1 MNKFVIAATVAT
13 FSMSMATGAA
23 LAAEKW
29 DMPMAY
35 SDSNFHTQNGKL
47 FAAAV
52 TKASGGKLTIVVHG
66 GGSLFKGGEI
76 KRAVQTGQAPIGERL
91 MSALANENPMFGI
104 DAVPFLAT
112 DFGAAKKLY
121 KASKGSIEKILDG
134 QGLKLLYAVPWP
146 PQGLYANK
154 ALNSVADMKGLKF
167 RAYNPATSRLAE
179 LTGAVPTQI
188 EAAELS
194 QALATG
200 VANSF
205 ISSGATG
212 VDKKVWE
219 QLGYFYDVQAWLPKN
234 MVIVNKKAWNKL
246 DGATRKVV
254 LTAAAN
260 AEAAG
265 WAKSEELAGGYL
277 KTLAAHGMKVQP
289 ANPAFKAELQKIGA
303 TMTAE
308 WQQQA
313 GAEGA
318 AVIAAFKGM

>member
-1 MNKFVIAATVAT
+1 
-13 FSMSMATGAA
+13 
-23 LAAEKW
+23 
-29 DMPMAY
+29 MPMAY

-47 FAAAV
+47 FADAV
-52 TKASGGKLTIVVHG
+52 TKATGGELTIVVHG

-112 DFGAAKKLY
+112 DFAAAKKLY
-121 KASKGSIEKILDG
+121 TASRPTIEGILDK

-154 ALNSVADMKGLKF
+154 ELNSVADMKGLKF
-167 RAYNPATSRLAE
+167 RAYNPATARLAE

-212 VDKKVWE
+212 VDRKVWE
-219 QLGYFYDVQAWLPKN
+219 HLSHFYNVQAWLPKN
-234 MVIVNKKAWNKL
+234 MVIVNKKAWGSISHKSQ
-246 DGATRKVV
+246 DAV
-254 LTAAAN
+254 LKAAAD

-265 WAKSEELAGGYL
+265 WAMSAKLAGGYL
-277 KTLAAHGMKVQP
+277 KTLAKNGMKVQP
-289 ANPAFKAELQKIGA
+289 ANASFKAELEKIGA
-303 TMTAE
+303 TMTSE
-308 WQQQA
+308 WQAKA

-318 AVIAAFKGM
+318 SVVNAFQGM

>member
-1 MNKFVIAATVAT
+1 MRSILLPLAAGIVAV
-13 FSMSMATGAA
+13 SASGA
-23 LAAEKW
+23 LAAERW

-35 SDSNFHTQNGKL
+35 ADSNFHTQLGKQ
-47 FAAAV
+47 FAARVGEA
-52 TKASGGKLTIVVHG
+52 TNGQLEIVVHG

-91 MSALANENPMFGI
+91 ISALSNENPVFGI
-104 DAVPFLAT
+104 DAIPFLAT
-112 DFGAAKKLY
+112 DYQAARKLY
-121 KASKGSIEKILDG
+121 DASRPTLEKILDG

-146 PQGLYANK
+146 PQGIYANK

-212 VDKKVWE
+212 VDRKVWE
-219 QLGYFYDVQAWLPKN
+219 HLSHFYDTQAWLPKN
-234 MVIVNKKAWNKL
+234 MVIVNKKAW
-246 DGATRKVV
+246 DGLNPKYRTSILNIANEIE
-254 LTAAAN
+254 LEGWNQSAAL
-260 AEAAG
+260 AA
-265 WAKSEELAGGYL
+265 GYL
-277 KTLAAHGMKVQP
+277 KTLAANGMTVTAP
-289 ANPAFKAELQKIGA
+289 SPAFKAELAKIGE
-303 TMTAE
+303 TMTKE
-308 WQQQA
+308 WTDQA
-313 GAEGA
+313 GADGA
-318 AVIAAFKGM
+318 AVIAKYKSM